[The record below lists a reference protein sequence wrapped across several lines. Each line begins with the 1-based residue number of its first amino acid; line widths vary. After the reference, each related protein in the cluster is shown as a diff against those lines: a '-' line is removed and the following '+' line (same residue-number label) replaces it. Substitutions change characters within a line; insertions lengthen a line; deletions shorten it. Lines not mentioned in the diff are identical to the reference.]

1 MRLNLLS
8 KTAALATVLLATP
21 SVSKAEGKTTV
32 FEISEIQ
39 LRVSETGVM
48 VGDDV
53 VLTMDSNERVISGGV
68 MYSLTMTTAVGV
80 QVRSGSSGEA
90 FVAMFSY
97 SFFEE
102 KEAERDK

>member
-8 KTAALATVLLATP
+8 KTAALAAVLLATP

-68 MYSLTMTTAVGV
+68 MYSLSMTTAVGV
-80 QVRSGSSGEA
+80 QVRSGSSGESV
-90 FVAMFSY
+90 VAMFSY

-102 KEAERDK
+102 KEAERSK

>member
-8 KTAALATVLLATP
+8 KTAALAAVLLATP

-68 MYSLTMTTAVGV
+68 MYSLSMTTAVGV
-80 QVRSGSSGEA
+80 QVRSGSSGES
-90 FVAMFSY
+90 VV
-97 SFFEE
+97 
-102 KEAERDK
+102 